1 MDPAARKLLESVT
14 HETLH
19 AHNFARSSAQASGVF
34 TDVLH
39 RYLELLTTTCAKY
52 AEHAGRLSLTFR
64 DAQSALNELGL
75 GVDEL
80 SEYAATEGR
89 EMARYAVHSQ
99 RRVEDLAEFKAAM
112 AVGLRE
118 DRDDAIPLVYA
129 RMPTPSP
136 EDEEDEDESA
146 SEVEEDAQE
155 VANETEPEPFPMDLE
170 GHISEMEPFAKARE
184 DRKSIQPPSSPPLPL
199 SPISNPSTP
208 PRKRPRTSGWRPP
221 SYVPDYLPPFPTT
234 SPRHSP
240 SPPPQD
246 APVVPD
252 PVKVERPAT
261 PPPPQIATTTSSAD
275 YLTPTPYAQ
284 SSLATTSGPW
294 HLPSAPPRMP
304 DYGTQ
309 SSSRASVPQI
319 QPALLGAY
327 HHVLTHPPPP
337 KVSSVNPARY
347 KVALA
352 FVAQSELNPRWDP
365 ATTLFGNSASNTPRV
380 AAIGPSFPIP
390 ITKLPPT
397 PTDGKDDTEKDK
409 RPNLPSAPP
418 RPVTTSER
426 GAPLLSQQP
435 SRIPDLARQVLPG
448 SVYGRTTRLTHPPI
462 LQRGSQRLTYGPGV
476 NAPWNTN
483 APTPPA
489 APLTNA
495 KGKDTGV
502 NGVVKDGEA
511 PAKALS
517 DARLYATWD
526 YEQKR
531 YHEPL
536 ASRRGRPGSIQGV
549 GAAVPPV
556 RQRSES
562 RPLG

>member
-1 MDPAARKLLESVT
+1 MDAGARRLLESVT

-19 AHNFARSSAQASGVF
+19 AHNFARSSTQASGVL

-39 RYLELLTTTCAKY
+39 RYLELLTTSCAKY
-52 AEHAGRLSLTFR
+52 AEHAGRLSLTLR
-64 DAQSALNELGL
+64 DAVSALDELGL
-75 GVDEL
+75 EVDEL
-80 SEYAATEGR
+80 QEYAAGEGR
-89 EMARYAVHSQ
+89 DMARYAVHSQ
-99 RRVEDLAEFKAAM
+99 RRIEDLAEFKASL

-129 RMPTPSP
+129 RVPTPSLEEEG
-136 EDEEDEDESA
+136 EDGSA
-146 SEVEEDAQE
+146 SEVEDDLREEDNDDE
-155 VANETEPEPFPMDLE
+155 DEPFPIDMD
-170 GHISEMEPFAKARE
+170 GHISELEPFAKARE
-184 DRKSIQPPSSPPLPL
+184 APKSMQPLASPPLPL

-208 PRKRPRTSGWRPP
+208 PRKRPRTSSWRPP
-221 SYVPDYLPPFPTT
+221 SYVPDHLPPFPTT
-234 SPRHSP
+234 SPRRSP
-240 SPPPQD
+240 SSLPQD
-246 APVVPD
+246 APVVSD
-252 PVKVERPAT
+252 PVKVERPPT

-284 SSLATTSGPW
+284 SSLAATTGPW
-294 HLPSAPPRMP
+294 HLPSAPPYTS
-304 DYGTQ
+304 DSGAQ
-309 SSSRASVPQI
+309 SLSRAAIPPV

-337 KVSSVNPARY
+337 NVASVNPARY

-352 FVAQSELNPRWDP
+352 FVAQAELNPRWDP
-365 ATTLFGNSASNTPRV
+365 PTSVFGSSAPNAPRV

-390 ITKLPPT
+390 ISKLPPT
-397 PTDGKDDTEKDK
+397 PTDGKDEAEKDK
-409 RPNLPSAPP
+409 KPNLPPAPP
-418 RPVTTSER
+418 RPVATSER
-426 GAPLLSQQP
+426 VTPLLSQQP

-448 SVYGRTTRLTHPPI
+448 SVYGRATRLTHPPI

-489 APLTNA
+489 APLMNA

-502 NGVVKDGEA
+502 NGVTKAGETSVKT
-511 PAKALS
+511 LS

-531 YHEPL
+531 FHEPL
-536 ASRRGRPGSIQGV
+536 VPRRGRIGSMQSV
-549 GAAVPPV
+549 GAPAPPV

-562 RPLG
+562 GPLG